1 MHQCLGPCIRNIDQ
15 NAYTQYIQQVH
26 DFFGGNIKEIVT
38 QLEISEETLSNN
50 MNFEEAQKTH
60 ETIKDLLRVA
70 KILKE
75 SQLVFLKSNQ
85 TVDVIGYVISNNT
98 ICITIFSYIDGKLL
112 LKNNQI
118 CDLYGQGEEEILNY
132 LFQYYDNNKNLP
144 ANVYISL
151 PNNLLKQLTN
161 QLKINFINPLTG
173 KYKTIIKNAMD
184 NARKSLASNYLVYKN
199 KFNRSVKAYEDFKTL
214 IGNSQLSLI
223 HIFDISNLFSEN
235 KVGAM
240 VVLENGNFNKSS
252 YKKFI
257 IKDANSISDTQC
269 MREVIQRQY
278 SRAINENKKLPGLII
293 VDGGKHQVNVCKDAL
308 HLCKLNIQV
317 IGLAKNSKHQT
328 DKIVFENGTEY
339 KIPINGNVYQF
350 LLNIQEE
357 VHRFAISFF
366 KQKKIKQL
374 FNSQLDNIP
383 GVGQKTIKK
392 LLDFYGSID
401 NIKKAN
407 ISEIEQLVDKKTA
420 KLIKTILK

>member
-173 KYKTIIKNAMD
+173 KYKTIIKYGID
-184 NARKSLASNYLVYKN
+184 NAGKSLASNY
-199 KFNRSVKAYEDFKTL
+199 
-214 IGNSQLSLI
+214 
-223 HIFDISNLFSEN
+223 
-235 KVGAM
+235 
-240 VVLENGNFNKSS
+240 
-252 YKKFI
+252 
-257 IKDANSISDTQC
+257 
-269 MREVIQRQY
+269 
-278 SRAINENKKLPGLII
+278 
-293 VDGGKHQVNVCKDAL
+293 
-308 HLCKLNIQV
+308 
-317 IGLAKNSKHQT
+317 
-328 DKIVFENGTEY
+328 
-339 KIPINGNVYQF
+339 
-350 LLNIQEE
+350 
-357 VHRFAISFF
+357 
-366 KQKKIKQL
+366 
-374 FNSQLDNIP
+374 
-383 GVGQKTIKK
+383 
-392 LLDFYGSID
+392 
-401 NIKKAN
+401 
-407 ISEIEQLVDKKTA
+407 
-420 KLIKTILK
+420 